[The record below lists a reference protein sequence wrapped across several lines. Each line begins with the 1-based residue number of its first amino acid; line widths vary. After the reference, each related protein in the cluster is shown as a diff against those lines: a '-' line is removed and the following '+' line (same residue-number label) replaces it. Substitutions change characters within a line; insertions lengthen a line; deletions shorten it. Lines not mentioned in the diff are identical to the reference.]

1 MGCSSSAAGGASNP
15 KGKGK
20 KITLGYYG
28 DIRGM
33 TRGMVTRY
41 VLNYCGVA
49 YEWRPFKVG
58 TNEFKDWKANHEL
71 AFINLPHLID
81 GDVTLTEAI
90 AVQQYIA
97 MKGRPEMLGTTP
109 QDKANRYR
117 IQVVMYERFMN
128 WFPLVFRPGNTRE
141 AIAQKSIEVN

>member
-1 MGCSSSAAGGASNP
+1 
-15 KGKGK
+15 
-20 KITLGYYG
+20 
-28 DIRGM
+28 
-33 TRGMVTRY
+33 MVTRY

-58 TNEFKDWKANHEL
+58 TSEFKDWKANHEL

-81 GDVTLTEAI
+81 GDTTLTEAI

-117 IQVVMYERFMN
+117 IQVIMYEKFMN
-128 WFPLVFRPGNTRE
+128 WFPFVFRPGNTRE
-141 AIAQKSIEVN
+141 GIAQKSIEVN